1 MKKNTKRFLCALLS
15 GVMML
20 GLLTACGGSD
30 SGSETGGEESTGSK
44 ELTV

>member
-20 GLLTACGGSD
+20 GLLTACGGSRRIRIRRIRRRRD
-30 SGSETGGEESTGSK
+30 
-44 ELTV
+44 LRQR